1 MLPSPSERQP
11 APGVASRISANGPV
25 AGAVDEVARL
35 TSPSGANQLRPDAWR
50 RVSADGCFHAG
61 SVRCRTPPMPRT
73 RSSACQSG
81 ERLPWRP
88 GSHQLADRRTS
99 ACHECDRRRRGPQ
112 MRSCTSSRTLCR
124 SRVCAPIEIQ
134 RPPLR
139 EAGFSGPHPAGL
151 PGRRLRLLARRTHV
165 SNVASGGGT
174 RRRKTARPGPS
185 PAGEWMLSG
194 AEDSLTQLGELLG
207 RTPSRSRCDT
217 PLPTRTATAASSA
230 APTDGPAGHRSTSQA
245 RLATTFRPLR
255 LLRLL
260 RLL

>member
-1 MLPSPSERQP
+1 VTGSYGLTPPDLEGLLEPDAGRLASPVPRGARPSNGPALPDERDRQL
-11 APGVASRISANGPV
+11 ASLANDSLGDQGVTSSQTGGRALAMNAIVAVEVRRCGVARAAGRCAGRGSA
-25 AGAVDEVARL
+25 
-35 TSPSGANQLRPDAWR
+35 
-50 RVSADGCFHAG
+50 
-61 SVRCRTPPMPRT
+61 PRS
-73 RSSACQSG
+73 RSSALLS
-81 ERLPWRP
+81 EKP
-88 GSHQLADRRTS
+88 G
-99 ACHECDRRRRGPQ
+99 
-112 MRSCTSSRTLCR
+112 
-124 SRVCAPIEIQ
+124 
-134 RPPLR
+134 
-139 EAGFSGPHPAGL
+139 SGPHPAGL